1 MAKVDIWMP
10 VYIGDYLRDTQD
22 LTAEEHGVYILL
34 LMHYWQRKGDV
45 GSDVKRLAIAARSSV
60 EITQCVLD
68 SYFILEDGK
77 YKNKRADEE
86 LKAASVRSESA
97 RDNARKRWDNAP
109 AMPNECHGNA
119 PAYAPGDAECYAES
133 MPNGCSSSSSS
144 SSEKEDN
151 IYTEEKTKKH
161 KYGNEKNVML
171 SENRYKD
178 LETELGE
185 SFLKL
190 CIEELSSYKAYTG
203 KTYKRDDLVIRKWV
217 IDAVKKKQPTNSPT
231 ISSVSIATEKP
242 TCKACG
248 STNLAPAWCR
258 VCHWDYIQEPKQWL
272 IDNPIEVKS

>member
-1 MAKVDIWMP
+1 MKGPWIKLWRSFMTDSKIQ
-10 VYIGDYLRDTQD
+10 T
-22 LTAEEHGVYILL
+22 LL
-34 LMHYWQRKGDV
+34 KRYGDV
-45 GSDVKRLAIAARSSV
+45 TVTLLVTLMTVTDDGIIVTPIDEIAVICNRTDQ
-60 EITQCVLD
+60 EILD
-68 SYFILEDGK
+68 LIDKIIERGILSRQENGILVFNNWEK
-77 YKNKRADEE
+77 YQQNESTNRVRKFREKNKESVTETLHERYSNGKCNGNVTVEE
-86 LKAASVRSESA
+86 EVEV
-97 RDNARKRWDNAP
+97 
-109 AMPNECHGNA
+109 EV
-119 PAYAPGDAECYAES
+119 
-133 MPNGCSSSSSS
+133 
-144 SSEKEDN
+144 DN
-151 IYTEEKTKKH
+151 IHSQEKTKKH

-171 SENRYKD
+171 SENRYKE

-231 ISSVSIATEKP
+231 IPATSIVKEKP

-248 STNLAPAWCR
+248 STDLAPGWCR